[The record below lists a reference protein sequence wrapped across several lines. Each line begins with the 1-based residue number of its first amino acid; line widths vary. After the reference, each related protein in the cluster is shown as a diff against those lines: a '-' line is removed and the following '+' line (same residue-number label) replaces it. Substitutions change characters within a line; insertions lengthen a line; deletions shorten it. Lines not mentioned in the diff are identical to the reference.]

1 MHSARCTAH
10 ARKDWVQLP
19 IFMTAWHCKI
29 STARWRLE
37 NLVLPFLLIPSLLGR
52 IVLHRKSFINHY
64 SATIFMIHKMGSKY
78 SFMIGWWIF
87 WMHSAWHFSF
97 AVIVSEKN
105 PSDRMLT
112 ASISRLVIFLG
123 TEGWGRGGGKG
134 EGRRREGAQAGA
146 GLAPAK
152 GKAVASRDGG
162 VGRSVGWQVA
172 GRRAVRW
179 RERSCVAASRLL
191 RCVYVCV
198 SVCARAHARLRALR
212 VARAPPPPSRRQWR
226 VSTEHTPCVRARV
239 RACCGLL
246 ETCGART
253 DQAWLR
259 RDARLRGASARVRG
273 TVREVGVCF
282 EP

>member
-123 TEGWGRGGGKG
+123 TEGWGRWACASNHNGPARPLP
-134 EGRRREGAQAGA
+134 GRAGPGF
-146 GLAPAK
+146 GLS
-152 GKAVASRDGG
+152 AVSPP
-162 VGRSVGWQVA
+162 VA
-172 GRRAVRW
+172 ILFADRIPNPT
-179 RERSCVAASRLL
+179 S
-191 RCVYVCV
+191 
-198 SVCARAHARLRALR
+198 
-212 VARAPPPPSRRQWR
+212 PPPPPRLWYNVYVRMYVCMHACMHAYMHLS
-226 VSTEHTPCVRARV
+226 VPFPPSGVTPPTPK
-239 RACCGLL
+239 
-246 ETCGART
+246 EIH
-253 DQAWLR
+253 
-259 RDARLRGASARVRG
+259 
-273 TVREVGVCF
+273 
-282 EP
+282 